1 MHFLF
6 ISGVVYEKPLREGS
20 AMEDLHVGLAL
31 GSGAARGLAHIGIIR
46 ALHDMGIQ
54 PDIVCG
60 CSAGA
65 VVGGAYAAGYLDTL
79 EDWVRSLTRKSVI
92 GFLDVSLLS
101 GGVIAGERF
110 INFFREQIGE
120 LHIESLPVSFASV
133 ATELVTGREVW
144 FRRGP
149 LVDAVRASISL
160 PGVLAPVQI
169 NDKWLVDGG
178 IVNPVPV
185 SICRAMGADVV
196 IAVNLNGG
204 LVGRHFEEDHTKDV
218 RIEKQHIGYLANRIK
233 KGLKGGMEMVLSQV
247 WRGESN
253 RPGLFDVIA
262 GSINI
267 MQDRITRS
275 RMAGDPP
282 DLVLMPRLE
291 HLGLLEFYR
300 ADEAIEEG
308 KNCVRREEISIDKFL
323 GGIT

>member
-1 MHFLF
+1 MKN
-6 ISGVVYEKPLREGS
+6 IRIGI
-20 AMEDLHVGLAL
+20 AL

-46 ALHDMGIQ
+46 ALHDMGIE
-54 PDIVCG
+54 PHIVCG

-65 VVGGAYAAGYLDTL
+65 VVGGAYAAGHLDTL
-79 EDWVRSLTRKSVI
+79 EEWVRSLTRKAVV

-110 INFFREQIGE
+110 INFFREEIGDVQIE
-120 LHIESLPVSFASV
+120 NLSIPFASV
-133 ATELVTGREVW
+133 ATELVTGREIW
-144 FRRGP
+144 FRSGP

-169 NDKWLVDGG
+169 KDKWMVDGG
-178 IVNPVPV
+178 IVNPVPI

-196 IAVNLNGG
+196 IAVNLNSG
-204 LVGRHFEEDHTKDV
+204 LVGRHFEEDQRKEQKVEAPHV
-218 RIEKQHIGYLANRIK
+218 GYLANRIK
-233 KGLKGGMEMVLSQV
+233 RGLKGGMEMVLSQV

-282 DLVLMPRLE
+282 DLVLLPHLE

-300 ADEAIEEG
+300 AEEAIEEG
-308 KNCVRREEISIDKFL
+308 RNCVRKEEVTIDEFL
-323 GGIT
+323 RGIT

>member
-1 MHFLF
+1 M
-6 ISGVVYEKPLREGS
+6 KDLRIGI
-20 AMEDLHVGLAL
+20 AL

-46 ALHDMGIQ
+46 ELHDMGIR

-65 VVGGAYAAGYLDTL
+65 VVGGAYAAGHLDIL
-79 EDWVRSLTRKSVI
+79 DEWVRSLTRKDVI

-110 INFFREQIGE
+110 INFFREKIGE
-120 LHIESLPVSFASV
+120 VHIENLSIPFASV

-144 FRRGP
+144 FRSGP

-178 IVNPVPV
+178 IVNPVPISV
-185 SICRAMGADVV
+185 CRAMGADVV
-196 IAVNLNGG
+196 IAVNLNSG
-204 LVGRHFEEDHTKDV
+204 LVGRHFEEAQRKDQN
-218 RIEKQHIGYLANRIK
+218 IGEPHLGYLANRIK
-233 KGLKGGMEMVLSQV
+233 RRLKGGMEMVLSQV

-282 DLVLMPRLE
+282 DLVLLPHLE

-300 ADEAIEEG
+300 AEEAIAEG
-308 KNCVRREEISIDKFL
+308 RNCVRKEEITIDEFL
-323 GGIT
+323 RGSK

>member
-1 MHFLF
+1 MNN
-6 ISGVVYEKPLREGS
+6 LRI
-20 AMEDLHVGLAL
+20 GLAL

-46 ALHDMGIQ
+46 ALHDMGIR

-79 EDWVRSLTRKSVI
+79 EEWVRSLTRKAVV

-110 INFFREQIGE
+110 INFFGEQIGDV
-120 LHIESLPVSFASV
+120 HIETLPVPFASV
-133 ATELVTGREVW
+133 ATELVTGREIW
-144 FRRGP
+144 FRSGP

-185 SICRAMGADVV
+185 SICRAMGADLV
-196 IAVNLNGG
+196 IAVNLNSG
-204 LVGRHFEEDHTKDV
+204 LVGRHFEENQRKDQKSGTPHV
-218 RIEKQHIGYLANRIK
+218 GYLANRIK

-282 DLVLMPRLE
+282 DLVLVPHLE

-308 KNCVRREEISIDKFL
+308 KNCVRKEEMSIGKFL
-323 GGIT
+323 RGIP

>member
-1 MHFLF
+1 MKD
-6 ISGVVYEKPLREGS
+6 IRI
-20 AMEDLHVGLAL
+20 GLAL
-31 GSGAARGLAHIGIIR
+31 GSGAARGLAHIGIIK
-46 ALHDMGIQ
+46 ALHDMGIG

-79 EDWVRSLTRKSVI
+79 EEWVRSLTRKAVI

-110 INFFREQIGE
+110 INFFGEQIGNV
-120 LHIESLPVSFASV
+120 HIETLPVPFASV

-144 FRRGP
+144 FRSGP

-169 NDKWLVDGG
+169 NGKWLVDGG

-185 SICRAMGADVV
+185 SVCRAMGADVV
-196 IAVNLNGG
+196 IAVNLNSS
-204 LVGRHFEEDHTKDV
+204 LVGRHFEENQRKDKSSEGPPRV
-218 RIEKQHIGYLANRIK
+218 GYLANRIK
-233 KGLKGGMEMVLSQV
+233 KGLKGGMELVLSQV

-282 DLVLMPRLE
+282 DLVLVPHLE

-300 ADEAIEEG
+300 AEEAIEEG
-308 KNCVRREEISIDKFL
+308 KNCVRREEFSIGEFL
-323 GGIT
+323 RGIP

>member
-1 MHFLF
+1 M
-6 ISGVVYEKPLREGS
+6 KDLRIGI
-20 AMEDLHVGLAL
+20 AL
-31 GSGAARGLAHIGIIR
+31 GSGAARGLAHIGIIK
-46 ALHDMGIQ
+46 ALHDMGIR

-65 VVGGAYAAGYLDTL
+65 VVGGAYAAGSLDSL
-79 EDWVRSLTRKSVI
+79 EEWVRSLTRKAVI
-92 GFLDVSLLS
+92 GFFDVSLLS

-110 INFFREQIGE
+110 INFFGEQIGNV
-120 LHIESLPVSFASV
+120 HIENLSIPFASV

-144 FRRGP
+144 FRSGP

-160 PGVLAPVQI
+160 PGVLAPIQI
-169 NDKWLVDGG
+169 KDKWLVDGG
-178 IVNPVPV
+178 IVNPVPI

-196 IAVNLNGG
+196 IAVNLNSD
-204 LVGRHFEEDHTKDV
+204 LVGRHFEEDQRGDQKIGGPPV
-218 RIEKQHIGYLANRIK
+218 GYLANRIK
-233 KGLKGGMEMVLSQV
+233 RGLKGGMEMVLSQV

-253 RPGLFDVIA
+253 RPGLFDVIG

-282 DLVLMPRLE
+282 DLVLVPHLE

-308 KNCVRREEISIDKFL
+308 KNCVRKEEITINEFL
-323 GGIT
+323 RGIT

>member
-1 MHFLF
+1 MN
-6 ISGVVYEKPLREGS
+6 
-20 AMEDLHVGLAL
+20 DLHIGLAL

-46 ALHDMGIQ
+46 ALHDMGIR

-65 VVGGAYAAGYLDTL
+65 VVGGAYAAGNLDTL
-79 EDWVRSLTRKSVI
+79 EEWVRSLTRKAVI

-110 INFFREQIGE
+110 INFFHEEIGDV
-120 LHIESLPVSFASV
+120 HIENLSIPFASV
-133 ATELVTGREVW
+133 ATELVTGREIW
-144 FRRGP
+144 FRSGP

-178 IVNPVPV
+178 IVNPVPI
-185 SICRAMGADVV
+185 SICRAMGANVV
-196 IAVNLNGG
+196 IAVNLNSG
-204 LVGRHFEEDHTKDV
+204 LVGRHFEEHQRKELRKDQKIGGPRV
-218 RIEKQHIGYLANRIK
+218 GYLANRIK

-253 RPGLFDVIA
+253 RPGLFDVIG

-282 DLVLMPRLE
+282 DLVLVPHLE

-300 ADEAIEEG
+300 AAEAIEEG
-308 KNCVRREEISIDKFL
+308 KNCVRKEEIAIDEFL
-323 GGIT
+323 RGIT